1 MAGSAPATEVE
12 REVFGVA
19 AARGAL
25 VGFDEIYQEQWW
37 PMLRLATGLVDQR
50 AVAED
55 VVQDAF
61 ASVYRNWSSIR
72 EPAAALGYL
81 RTAVVNG
88 SRNALRRRITARRY
102 SRVLG
107 EETAEGADA
116 SSVLSA
122 EHDMVRSAL
131 QALPARQRE
140 VLTLRYIAELTDMEI
155 AEATGLTLGGVRSAS
170 SRGLA
175 ALRNRLGG
183 QL

>member
-1 MAGSAPATEVE
+1 VDGSQAPP
-12 REVFGVA
+12 
-19 AARGAL
+19 AAR
-25 VGFDEIYQEQWW
+25 VSFDQLYQAQWW
-37 PMLRLATGLVDQR
+37 PMLRLAAGLVDQLSL
-50 AVAED
+50 AED

-102 SRVLG
+102 LRVLG

-131 QALPARQRE
+131 RALPDRQRE
-140 VLTLRYIAELTDMEI
+140 VLTLRYLAELTDAEI
-155 AEATGLTLGGVRSAS
+155 AAATGLSEGGVRSAS

-175 ALRNRLGG
+175 ALRADLGS